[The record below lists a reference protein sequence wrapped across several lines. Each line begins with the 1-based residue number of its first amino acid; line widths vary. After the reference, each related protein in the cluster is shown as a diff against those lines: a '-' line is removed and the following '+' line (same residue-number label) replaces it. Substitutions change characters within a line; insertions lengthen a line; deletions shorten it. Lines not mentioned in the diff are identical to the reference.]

1 LVSEA
6 GEEKM
11 KNQLK
16 IGFLAAAMI
25 ISLAG
30 NGVCYAK
37 DGPPASGYGT
47 GGFFDEGSQLG
58 PEDFSV
64 IKDGVSAS
72 SETDEKSTV
81 RATAS
86 ADKFE
91 ISILLEDGSTGRMAG
106 AQAASGYAVTGLPEG
121 QVAAGLS
128 FSIEGKITAASSGAF
143 AVNFIVFD
151 FRGNFL
157 ADISFVGER
166 IVNPATGEIFQKDA
180 FAGSF
185 CPDPA
190 AFPLS
195 CNGPSEPPGS
205 RAVKFFGEGTRADL
219 PVFLPASPGNGII
232 AELWGNTDD
241 IKAEF
246 LSYSAL
252 KGSLPPGVTIKFST
266 GQTFAAPR

>member
-1 LVSEA
+1 
-6 GEEKM
+6 M
-11 KNQLK
+11 KKQLA
-16 IGFLAAAMI
+16 IGFLAAMI
-25 ISLAG
+25 ISSAG
-30 NGVCYAK
+30 GACYAQ

-58 PEDFSV
+58 PKDFSV
-64 IKDGVSAS
+64 IRDGVSS
-72 SETDEKSTV
+72 VSERDEKSAV

-86 ADKFE
+86 AEKFE
-91 ISILLEDGSTGRMAG
+91 VSILLEDGSAGRMAG
-106 AQAASGYAVTGLPEG
+106 AQAASGYAVTGLPENG
-121 QVAAGLS
+121 IAAGLS
-128 FSIEGKITAASSGAF
+128 FSIEGNITAVSSGGF

-166 IVNPATGEIFQKDA
+166 HLNPATGEIFQKDT

-190 AFPLS
+190 AFPVS

-205 RAVKFFGEGTRADL
+205 RAIKFFGEGTRADL
-219 PVFLPASPGNGII
+219 PIFLPASPGNGII
-232 AELWGNTDD
+232 AELWGNTDG

-246 LSYSAL
+246 LSRSAL
-252 KGSLPPGVTIKFST
+252 KGPLPQGVTIRFSA
-266 GQTFAAPR
+266 GQTFEGGTGKR